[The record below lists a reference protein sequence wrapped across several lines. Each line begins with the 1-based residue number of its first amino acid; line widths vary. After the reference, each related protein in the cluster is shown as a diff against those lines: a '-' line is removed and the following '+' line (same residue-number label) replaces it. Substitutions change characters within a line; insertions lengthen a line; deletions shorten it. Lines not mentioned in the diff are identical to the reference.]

1 MDFLAATFREKPLA
15 HWMEWLD
22 TLDIC
27 YGPVNTLPEAIA
39 DPNLLK
45 RGAIVMADDG
55 RKHFAPVVRFKDE
68 PSRPLYREPLLGEHT
83 REIVGGSG
91 D

>member
-1 MDFLAATFREKPLA
+1 MK
-15 HWMEWLD
+15 WLD

-45 RGAIVMADDG
+45 RGAIVVAEDG
-55 RKHFAPVVRFKDE
+55 RKHLAPVVRFRDE

-83 REIVGGSG
+83 AAILGKSS